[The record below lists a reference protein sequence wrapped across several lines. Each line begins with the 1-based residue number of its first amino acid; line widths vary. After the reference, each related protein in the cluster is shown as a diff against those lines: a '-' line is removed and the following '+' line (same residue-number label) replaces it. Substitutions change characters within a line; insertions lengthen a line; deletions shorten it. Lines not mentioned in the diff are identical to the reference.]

1 LLEQLGKAV
10 EGAQLAGVVGR
21 HLRRAGIWALNRIA
35 DFFPDGALGYP
46 VRRSLW
52 RVAGARLGPNV
63 RLETGVAI
71 LGTELS
77 IGANSYI
84 NRRCYFDLT
93 APITLGERVT
103 IGHGVSFITAQ
114 HAIGLRTKR
123 CGAVTPL
130 PITVG
135 DGAWVGAN
143 ATIMPGV
150 SIGAGAVVAAGAVVT
165 KSVDADT
172 LVGGVPAVLLRPL

>member
-1 LLEQLGKAV
+1 
-10 EGAQLAGVVGR
+10 
-21 HLRRAGIWALNRIA
+21 
-35 DFFPDGALGYP
+35 
-46 VRRSLW
+46 
-52 RVAGARLGPNV
+52 
-63 RLETGVAI
+63 
-71 LGTELS
+71 
-77 IGANSYI
+77 
-84 NRRCYFDLT
+84 
-93 APITLGERVT
+93 
-103 IGHGVSFITAQ
+103 
-114 HAIGLRTKR
+114 
-123 CGAVTPL
+123 L